1 MGRLGSEDSLERE
14 SSMSKKTNEERV
26 AEQAARALND
36 TKWDALRRPAVR
48 RFLAVASFVA
58 VLANSALYLLGT
70 FVGLIGLVLL
80 FGTYLLLRVS
90 VRSVADLPDRFLD
103 ERMRSL
109 RSMAY
114 YRSYMVV
121 SAALTA
127 IAVLLM
133 VLWIAN
139 DLGTTRAEAI
149 QLSLDWNTLQSIVW
163 LILGTTMVTPSAVV
177 AFTQAKTIH

>member
-1 MGRLGSEDSLERE
+1 MGRLQSEESLERE
-14 SSMSKKTNEERV
+14 NTMSKKTNEERV

-36 TKWDALRRPAVR
+36 TKWDALRRPAAR

-58 VLANSALYLLGT
+58 VLANSTLYLLGT

-114 YRSYMVV
+114 YRAYMVV